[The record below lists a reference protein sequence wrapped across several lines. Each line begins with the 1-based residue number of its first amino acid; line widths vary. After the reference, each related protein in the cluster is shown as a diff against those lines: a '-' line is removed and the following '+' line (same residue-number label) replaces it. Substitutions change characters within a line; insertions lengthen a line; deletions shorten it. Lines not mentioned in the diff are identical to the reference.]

1 MAPTMDQPKSYG
13 KRLIDDIRRQ
23 PMIYLMALP
32 VIAFYVVFHYVPM
45 YGITMAFQ
53 NYSIRLGTMGSEW
66 VGLTHFVDF
75 FESYYFETLLTN
87 TLLISLYDLLFGFPA
102 PLILALLI
110 NELGGTKFKKVVQT
124 ISYIPHFISVVIIC
138 GIINLFTSSTGLF
151 NDIVAFLGGERSDM
165 LARPE
170 LFRTIYTASGVWQG
184 VGFGSI
190 IYLAA
195 LSGVDPGLYDA
206 ARMDGAGRFRQ
217 TLHITLPGIMPTV
230 TILLILRVGSLL
242 SVGYEKII
250 LLYNPIT
257 YSTADVISSFVYR
270 KGVLDANYSYSTA
283 IGLFNSIIN
292 FLLLVAANYASRKV
306 SETSLW

>member
-1 MAPTMDQPKSYG
+1 MAQTMDQPKSYG
-13 KRLIDDIRRQ
+13 KRLIDDIRHQ

-32 VIAFYVVFHYVPM
+32 VIAFYVIFHYVPM

-75 FESYYFETLLTN
+75 FESYFFETLLTN

>member
-1 MAPTMDQPKSYG
+1 MAQTMDQPKSYG

>member
-1 MAPTMDQPKSYG
+1 
-13 KRLIDDIRRQ
+13 
-23 PMIYLMALP
+23 
-32 VIAFYVVFHYVPM
+32 
-45 YGITMAFQ
+45 
-53 NYSIRLGTMGSEW
+53 MGSEW

>member
-1 MAPTMDQPKSYG
+1 MAQTMDKPQSYG
-13 KRLIDDIRRQ
+13 KRLIDDIRHQ

-165 LARPE
+165 LARPG

>member
-1 MAPTMDQPKSYG
+1 MMQTTDRSKSYV
-13 KRLIDDIRRQ
+13 KRLINDIRHQ
-23 PMIYLMALP
+23 PLIYLMALP
-32 VIAFYVVFHYVPM
+32 VIAFYIIFHYIPM

-53 NYSIRLGTMGSEW
+53 NYSINLGIMGSEW
-66 VGLTHFVDF
+66 VGLEHFISF
-75 FESYYFETLLTN
+75 FKSYYFGTLLTN
-87 TLLISLYDLLFGFPA
+87 TLLISLYDLIFGFPA

-110 NELGGTKFKKVVQT
+110 NELSGTKFKKIVQT
-124 ISYIPHFISVVIIC
+124 VSYVPHFISIVVIC

-151 NDIVAFLGGERSDM
+151 NDIVAFFGGKRSDM
-165 LARPE
+165 LSRPE

-195 LSGVDPGLYDA
+195 LSGVDPELYDA
-206 ARMDGAGRFRQ
+206 ARIDGAGRFRQ
-217 TLHITLPGIMPTV
+217 TLSITLPSILPTV
-230 TILLILRVGSLL
+230 TILLILRIGSLL

-270 KGVLDANYSYSTA
+270 KGVLDASYSYSTA
-283 IGLFNSIIN
+283 IGLFNSVIN
-292 FLLLVAANYASRKV
+292 FVLLVVANYASRKI

>member
-1 MAPTMDQPKSYG
+1 MAQTMDQPNSYG

>member
-1 MAPTMDQPKSYG
+1 MAQTMDQPKSYG
-13 KRLIDDIRRQ
+13 KRLIDDIRHQ

>member
-1 MAPTMDQPKSYG
+1 MAQTMDKPQSYG

>member
-1 MAPTMDQPKSYG
+1 MMQTTDRSKSYV
-13 KRLIDDIRRQ
+13 KRLINDIRHQ
-23 PMIYLMALP
+23 PLIYLMALP
-32 VIAFYVVFHYVPM
+32 VIAFYIIFHYIPM

-53 NYSIRLGTMGSEW
+53 NYSINLGIMGSEW
-66 VGLTHFVDF
+66 VGLEHFISF
-75 FESYYFETLLTN
+75 FKSYYFGTLLTN
-87 TLLISLYDLLFGFPA
+87 TLLISLYDLIFGFPA

-110 NELGGTKFKKVVQT
+110 NELSGTKFKKIVQT
-124 ISYIPHFISVVIIC
+124 VSYVPHFISIVVIC

-151 NDIVAFLGGERSDM
+151 NDIVAFFGGKRSDM
-165 LARPE
+165 LSRPE
-170 LFRTIYTASGVWQG
+170 LFRTIYTTSGVWQG

-195 LSGVDPGLYDA
+195 LSGVDPELYDA
-206 ARMDGAGRFRQ
+206 ARIDGAGRFRQ
-217 TLHITLPGIMPTV
+217 TLSITLPSILPTV
-230 TILLILRVGSLL
+230 TILLILRIGSLL

-270 KGVLDANYSYSTA
+270 KGVLDASYSYSTA
-283 IGLFNSIIN
+283 IGLFNSVIN
-292 FLLLVAANYASRKV
+292 FVLLVVANYASRKI

>member
-1 MAPTMDQPKSYG
+1 MAQTKDRSKSYG
-13 KRLIDDIRRQ
+13 KRLIDDIRHQ

-32 VIAFYVVFHYVPM
+32 VIAFYIIFHYIPM
-45 YGITMAFQ
+45 YGITMAFE
-53 NYSIRLGTMGSEW
+53 NYTIHLGIMGSEW
-66 VGLTHFVDF
+66 VGLEHFISF
-75 FESYYFETLLTN
+75 FKSYYFGTLLTN
-87 TLLISLYDLLFGFPA
+87 TLLISLYDLIFGFPA

-110 NELGGTKFKKVVQT
+110 NELSGEKFKKVVQT
-124 ISYIPHFISVVIIC
+124 ISYVPHFISIVVIC

-151 NDIVAFLGGERSDM
+151 NDIVAFFGGERSDM
-165 LARPE
+165 LSRPE

-184 VGFGSI
+184 IGFGSI

-195 LSGVDPGLYDA
+195 LSGVDPELYDA
-206 ARMDGAGRFRQ
+206 ARIDGAGRFRQ
-217 TLHITLPGIMPTV
+217 TLSITLPSILPTV
-230 TILLILRVGSLL
+230 TILLILRIGSLL

-257 YSTADVISSFVYR
+257 YTTADVISSFVYR
-270 KGVLDANYSYSTA
+270 KGVLDASYSYSTA

-292 FLLLVAANYASRKV
+292 FVLLVVANYASRKI

>member
-1 MAPTMDQPKSYG
+1 MAHTADRYKPYG
-13 KRLIDDIRRQ
+13 KRLIDDIRHQ

-32 VIAFYVVFHYVPM
+32 VIAFYIIFHYIPM
-45 YGITMAFQ
+45 YGVTMAFQ
-53 NYSIRLGTMGSEW
+53 DYSIHLGIMDSEW
-66 VGLTHFVDF
+66 VGFEHFVSF
-75 FESYYFETLLTN
+75 FESYYFGTLLTN
-87 TLLISLYDLLFGFPA
+87 TLLISLYDLIFGFPA

-110 NELGGTKFKKVVQT
+110 NELSGTKFKKVVQT
-124 ISYIPHFISVVIIC
+124 ISYVPHFISVVIIC

-165 LARPE
+165 LSRPE
-170 LFRTIYTASGVWQG
+170 LFRTIYTVSGIWQG

-195 LSGVDPGLYDA
+195 LSGVDPELYDA
-206 ARMDGAGRFRQ
+206 ARIDGAGRFRQ
-217 TLHITLPGIMPTV
+217 TLSITIPSILPTV

-270 KGVLDANYSYSTA
+270 KGVLDASYSYSTA
-283 IGLFNSIIN
+283 IGLFNSVIN
-292 FLLLVAANYASRKV
+292 FLLLVVANYVSRKI

>member
-1 MAPTMDQPKSYG
+1 MAQTMDKPHSYG
-13 KRLIDDIRRQ
+13 KRLIDDIRHQ